1 MTSHDDFPLDSF
13 GLESFTEPP
22 DEKRQQQCEMADLV
36 STVMALDLAQPIRP
50 NSRSFQVIIDQISP
64 QRLSRFRDRAMAW
77 SGWAVAALL
86 TLAFFLKDS
95 YERSLRDHVAA
106 SSREPSTMIQSHQAT
121 AARGLAGSSANP
133 LLVAG
138 NRVDDANAGA
148 EAMAMREQQRSLI
161 QEIETLRKEVAL
173 LATRDQER
181 LVAQNGISWPII
193 MKLTAPGNDPQAA
206 VIKDPILAAIF
217 DSNLPAGEHALPAE
231 NARTSDANKTALP
244 DPTLPSA
251 VPIYDPAR
259 DSGQLIVSN
268 LNPPEPG
275 KAYFLWM
282 QNDQTTQPVLV
293 GTLPDHLASSET
305 FHFRLGALGLIPE
318 RFLIT
323 QDLQQA
329 PSAPDSSNTIL
340 LGPE

>member
-1 MTSHDDFPLDSF
+1 MTSQDDFPLDSF

-22 DEKRQQQCEMADLV
+22 DEKRQQQSEMADLV
-36 STVMALDLAQPIRP
+36 STVMALEQARPMRP
-50 NSRSFQVIIDQISP
+50 NVRSFQVIIDQISP
-64 QRLSRFRDRAMAW
+64 RGVSRFWGRAMAW
-77 SGWAVAALL
+77 SGWAVAALV

-95 YERSLRDHVAA
+95 HERSQRDHDAVSGHKPSAA
-106 SSREPSTMIQSHQAT
+106 DQSPQVPAVQESVE
-121 AARGLAGSSANP
+121 SSANP
-133 LLVAG
+133 LLEAG
-138 NRVDDANAGA
+138 TRVDDGNVGA

-206 VIKDPILAAIF
+206 VIKDPILAAMF
-217 DSNLPAGEHALPAE
+217 DNNLPAGEDEMSAE
-231 NARTSDANKTALP
+231 NARTGDVNKAAP
-244 DPTLPSA
+244 ADPALPSA

-268 LNPPEPG
+268 LNPPEQG
-275 KAYFLWM
+275 QAYYLWM

-293 GTLPDHLASSET
+293 GTLPDHLVSSET
-305 FHFRLGALGLIPE
+305 FHFRLGAVGLIPD
-318 RFLIT
+318 RFMIT
-323 QDLQQA
+323 QDPQQA
-329 PSAPDSSNTIL
+329 PSPPNASNTIL